1 MFFELKGKIVD
12 VDDEQPVS
20 GVKVELIGPSGT
32 HITTTD
38 GNGEYKISTDH
49 FKENNDYHVRFSK
62 DWYITQNDT
71 SVSTTGYY
79 QGHPLVKELPD
90 GNLVTKMKS
99 NVLFKTSRR
108 PMVLRSVEFD
118 LNKFDLRPEGME
130 ELDSLADLLIH
141 DWPNV
146 VIELR
151 SHTDFRGS
159 QETNLPLSQNRAQ
172 SCVDYLVEQG
182 VSVERLVPIGMSDTE
197 PKILSNDSD
206 IDMKGL
212 LAGVLNKDYINALKS
227 NKLKETAHQMNRRT
241 DFKII
246 SYDFD
251 EYLKENENKESP
263 VINRIIDENGDLIE
277 IRE

>member
-1 MFFELKGKIVD
+1 M
-12 VDDEQPVS
+12 
-20 GVKVELIGPSGT
+20 
-32 HITTTD
+32 
-38 GNGEYKISTDH
+38 
-49 FKENNDYHVRFSK
+49 
-62 DWYITQNDT
+62 
-71 SVSTTGYY
+71 
-79 QGHPLVKELPD
+79 
-90 GNLVTKMKS
+90 
-99 NVLFKTSRR
+99 
-108 PMVLRSVEFD
+108 
-118 LNKFDLRPEGME
+118 
-130 ELDSLADLLIH
+130 
-141 DWPNV
+141 
-146 VIELR
+146 
-151 SHTDFRGS
+151 
-159 QETNLPLSQNRAQ
+159 
-172 SCVDYLVEQG
+172 VEQG

>member
-1 MFFELKGKIVD
+1 M
-12 VDDEQPVS
+12 
-20 GVKVELIGPSGT
+20 
-32 HITTTD
+32 
-38 GNGEYKISTDH
+38 
-49 FKENNDYHVRFSK
+49 KENNDYHVRFSK

-90 GNLVTKMKS
+90 GNLVAKMKS
-99 NVLFKTSRR
+99 NILFKTSRR

-141 DWPNV
+141 GWPDV

-151 SHTDFRGS
+151 SHTDFRGT
-159 QETNLPLSQNRAQ
+159 QETNFPLSQNRAQ
-172 SCVDYLVEQG
+172 SCVDYLVEKG
-182 VSVERLVPIGMSDTE
+182 VPVERLVPIGMSDTE
-197 PKILSNDSD
+197 PKNLD
-206 IDMKGL
+206 IDIKGL
-212 LAGVLNKDYINALKS
+212 LAGVLNKDYISALKS
-227 NKLKETAHQMNRRT
+227 NNLKEIAHQMNRRT